1 MEKKCVLV
9 SYGERNKVIS
19 IPESKRGNDLN
30 YLSQEFKEVFS
41 FGDNVNLLLTFQ
53 KFDNDCLDLEEN
65 CSLSNK
71 DKIKAVVIPIL
82 RDDTPLPSMAGT
94 IMGEVSFMLLILLG
108 TF

>member
-19 IPESKRGNDLN
+19 IPESKRGN
-30 YLSQEFKEVFS
+30 YLSQEFKKMFS

-53 KFDNDCLDLEEN
+53 KFDNDWCEYLDLEEN

-71 DKIKAVVIPIL
+71 DKIKAVVTPIL

-94 IMGEVSFMLLILLG
+94 IMGEVSFVLLI
-108 TF
+108 

>member
-30 YLSQEFKEVFS
+30 YLSQEFKKMFS

-53 KFDNDCLDLEEN
+53 KFDNDWCEYLDLEEN

-71 DKIKAVVIPIL
+71 DKIKAVVTPIL
-82 RDDTPLPSMAGT
+82 WDDTPLPSMAGT
-94 IMGEVSFMLLILLG
+94 IMGEVSFMLLI
-108 TF
+108 